1 MSDQTEYANMLAGEA
16 YNCLDPRLVA
26 LRERAGAWLRRYN
39 ASPSA
44 AERQALLQ
52 QGLGSSGRQS
62 LIEAPFFCSYGR
74 HIHLGEH
81 VFLNAMCVILDNN
94 EVHIGDHVMVGPAV
108 QMYTAAHSLQAEARI
123 QGWEVARPIVIE
135 EKVWIGGGAIIL
147 PGVRIGRRAV
157 VGAGA
162 VVTRDVPPDAIVAGN
177 PARVVRM
184 IEQ

>member
-52 QGLGSSGRQS
+52 QGLGGCGRQS

-81 VFLNAMCVILDNN
+81 VFLNAMCAILDNN

-108 QMYTAAHSLQAEARI
+108 QIYTAAHSLQAEARI
-123 QGWEVARPIVIE
+123 QGWEIARPIVIE

-147 PGVRIGRRAV
+147 PGVTVGDNAV
-157 VGAGA
+157 IGAGS
-162 VVTRDVPPDAIVAGN
+162 VVTRDVPARATVVGN
-177 PARVVRM
+177 PARLR
-184 IEQ
+184 